1 MSSYLSFRKNG
12 VFLTDYSR
20 NTHIYEAFYDQAPYD
35 KWGTVTYEDL
45 LRGLNELF
53 DEKKGYEKAIKRQKT
68 ALQYLKDEEAIYE
81 AISSIQGMEEMI
93 EELVDAIA
101 EVRLLMRICNELS
114 WDVDID
120 KDKSDDDLEESDG
133 EGRSVF
139 EWRVG

>member
-53 DEKKGYEKAIKRQKT
+53 DEKKVTKRQSKGKRPPYNT
-68 ALQYLKDEEAIYE
+68 
-81 AISSIQGMEEMI
+81 
-93 EELVDAIA
+93 
-101 EVRLLMRICNELS
+101 
-114 WDVDID
+114 
-120 KDKSDDDLEESDG
+120 
-133 EGRSVF
+133 
-139 EWRVG
+139 

>member
-1 MSSYLSFRKNG
+1 
-12 VFLTDYSR
+12 
-20 NTHIYEAFYDQAPYD
+20 
-35 KWGTVTYEDL
+35 
-45 LRGLNELF
+45 
-53 DEKKGYEKAIKRQKT
+53 
-68 ALQYLKDEEAIYE
+68 
-81 AISSIQGMEEMI
+81 MI
-93 EELVDAIA
+93 EELVNAIA